1 MATNHEGPDHHE
13 GGSHGHR
20 GDGSWTVTAAMGGSN
35 LFQESYRDL
44 DDKRVGKWISKEEDG
59 RPHLN
64 PLRNSYEVW
73 CKMCKMA
80 LMCQADHG
88 PICETQE
95 EPSCT
100 SGNVERN
107 RGAWQGMAAA
117 AAAAKRT
124 SETRPMEDP
133 GPSSDRPVQGSS
145 EGAAAGAPHDRRR
158 IGGPVHQASGG
169 CCP

>member
-1 MATNHEGPDHHE
+1 MKGLAIMKVARMVTGVMD
-13 GGSHGHR
+13 
-20 GDGSWTVTAAMGGSN
+20 GDGGNGGSN
-35 LFQESYRDL
+35 LFQESFRDL

-107 RGAWQGMAAA
+107 RGAWQGMAVA

-124 SETRPMEDP
+124 AETRAMEDP
-133 GPSSDRPVQGSS
+133 ALIAQFSDGLLRASSTG
-145 EGAAAGAPHDRRR
+145 
-158 IGGPVHQASGG
+158 SGG
-169 CCP
+169 T